1 MEATACTTENL
12 QNNSV
17 TAIVTAMT
25 DNEKHFLPQA
35 LYAVLSDEH
44 IDQVIVCFDE
54 KNKSLQSSI
63 RSNFK
68 DARIELLPLPFMNIG
83 AVRNRAI
90 QSVKHSWLAFC
101 DGDDVW
107 MQNKTSQQLQYAN
120 KSNLD
125 FVGTGHYLTN
135 EAGQIQTHGLS
146 IFIPMPSSW
155 LVKTEVMKLFPFNE
169 SLNRRSDGD
178 WWIRTHEKI
187 NKGKYPKILLKYRVR
202 FQSVSMLSRSKKRKV
217 LITQLAQLPLIG
229 QLVKFSTFIIWQS
242 TKRLNYLW
250 LRKWEK
256 QV

>member
-1 MEATACTTENL
+1 MEATACTTENME
-12 QNNSV
+12 QNAV

-25 DNEKHFLPQA
+25 DHEKYFLPEA
-35 LYAVLSDEH
+35 LRAILSDEH
-44 IDQVIVCFDE
+44 IDQVIVCLDE
-54 KNKSLQSSI
+54 KNQSLQSSI

-68 DARIELLPLPFMNIG
+68 DRRIELLPLPFMNIG

-90 QSVKHSWLAFC
+90 QFVKHAWLAFC

-107 MQNKTSQQLQYAN
+107 MQNKTLQQLQYAN

-146 IFIPMPSSW
+146 MFIPMPSSW
-155 LVKTEVMKLFPFNE
+155 LVKTEVMKSFPFNE
-169 SLNRRSDGD
+169 ALNRRSDGD

-202 FQSVSMLSRSKKRKV
+202 LQSVSMLSRSKKRKV
-217 LITQLAQLPLIG
+217 LITQLAQLPFIG
-229 QLVKFSTFIIWQS
+229 HLVKFSTYIIWQS
-242 TKRLNYLW
+242 TKQLNYLW
-250 LRKWEK
+250 LSKWEK